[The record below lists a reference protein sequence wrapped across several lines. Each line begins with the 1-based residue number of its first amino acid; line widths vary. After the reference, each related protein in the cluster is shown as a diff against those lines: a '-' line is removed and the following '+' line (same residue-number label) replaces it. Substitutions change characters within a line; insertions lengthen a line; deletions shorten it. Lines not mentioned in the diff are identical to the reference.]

1 MSEEAKIKAKAALE
15 KAKQL
20 LKAKKAAAQ
29 QAQQA
34 QIAQQAK
41 SSEDVEVIGNQYPN
55 KIAQHLQSNNNCFVG
70 EKLAPKTFDFV
81 FQGSFLVTFQIP
93 VTVKRALVLRP
104 YLVLVFN
111 YGSVCISDETGQSRN
126 FRPGCIVK
134 GQFIHTDSTR

>member
-1 MSEEAKIKAKAALE
+1 MSEEAKLKAKAALE

-20 LKAKKAAAQ
+20 LKAKKAA
-29 QAQQA
+29 AQQA

-55 KIAQHLQSNNNCFVG
+55 AIAQYLQSNNNCFVG

>member
-1 MSEEAKIKAKAALE
+1 MSEDAKEKAKAALE

-29 QAQQA
+29 QAQQP
-34 QIAQQAK
+34 K
-41 SSEDVEVIGNQYPN
+41 SSEDVEVLGNQYLN
-55 KIAQHLQSNNNCFVG
+55 KIAQFLQFNNNFFIG
-70 EKLAPKTFDFV
+70 QKLASKTFDFQ

-111 YGSVCISDETGQSRN
+111 YGSVCISDETGQNRN
-126 FRPGCIVK
+126 FKPGRIIK
-134 GQFIHTDSTR
+134 GQFIHNDNTR